1 MAISR
6 PFLLALLGVVL
17 LGATVLAVQNARDA
31 SDSDATPAAVQ
42 SDAAPVPAQTPADS
56 APAET
61 LRSAFNL
68 NALHSAKFAARLS
81 MGNRSQSVRFDL
93 SGAFE
98 RGAANEVP
106 EFEVGGSIW
115 IAKQKI
121 EGGFVSL
128 GDKAY
133 FTQRDTGWRVPAA
146 IWDPVAQAV
155 AGGGKTEQTPGLQLH
170 PETWVRDVKSE
181 GTENVSGVETEH
193 VSAAVDPAAVIND
206 IGQALQGTG
215 AKVVNRRQATRAVK
229 QADFDVWVGTED
241 HIVRRLT
248 GAVVISRVG
257 RLGVDVRLSDVNE
270 PQQIKAPAH
279 IRAGAPGGLFGV
291 FAEGLVGG
299 ATGGSVSLKAMTS
312 PNPRKAARAV
322 RDHKKVVIVFG
333 NGRALD
339 DRAMIPVI
347 RSVDRRTKAVVL
359 TDDVAAVERYGKL
372 VEDLGVSQTPSIVI
386 IDRSGHA
393 RLIEGYVD
401 SDTLTQ
407 AVADAR

>member
-42 SDAAPVPAQTPADS
+42 SDAAPAPAQTPADS

-68 NALHSAKFAARLS
+68 NALHSAKFAAKLS
-81 MGNRSQSVRFDL
+81 VGNRSQSVRFDL

-106 EFEVGGSIW
+106 EFEVDGRIV

-133 FTQRDTGWRVPAA
+133 FTQGDTGWRLPAV
-146 IWDPVAQAV
+146 IWDPVAQSV
-155 AGGGKTEQTPGLQLH
+155 AGGGKGEQAPGLQLH

-181 GTENVSGVETEH
+181 GTENVAGVETEH

-206 IGQALQGTG
+206 IDQALQGTG
-215 AKVVNRRQATRAVK
+215 ANVLNRRQATRAVK
-229 QADFDVWVGTED
+229 RAEFDVWVGTED
-241 HIVRRLT
+241 HILRRLT

-257 RLGVDVRLSDVNE
+257 RLGVDVRLTDVNE

-279 IRAGAPGGLFGV
+279 IRAGAPGGVFGA

-299 ATGGSVSLKAMTS
+299 VSGGSVSLKAMTS
-312 PNPRKAARAV
+312 PNPGKAARAV
-322 RDHKKVVIVFG
+322 RNHKKVVIVFG

-386 IDRSGHA
+386 IDRTGHA
-393 RLIEGYVD
+393 RLLEGFTD
-401 SDTLTQ
+401 AESLTQ

>member
-17 LGATVLAVQNARDA
+17 LGATVLAVQNARNA
-31 SDSDATPAAVQ
+31 SDNDATPAAVQ

-56 APAET
+56 APADT

-68 NALHSAKFAARLS
+68 NALKSAQFTAKLS
-81 MGNRSQSVRFDL
+81 MGNRSQSLRFEL

-98 RGAANEVP
+98 RGAANAVP
-106 EFEVGGSIW
+106 EFEVDGRIW
-115 IAKQKI
+115 IGKQKI

-133 FTQRDTGWRVPAA
+133 FTQRDTGWRLPAE
-146 IWDPVAQAV
+146 IWDPVAKSV
-155 AGGGKTEQTPGLQLH
+155 AGGQGQQAPGLQLH

-181 GTENVSGVETEH
+181 GTENIAGVETEH
-193 VSAAVDPAAVIND
+193 VSATVDPTAVIND
-206 IGQALQGTG
+206 IDQALQGTG
-215 AKVVNRRQATRAVK
+215 AKVLNRRQATRAVK
-229 QADFDVWVGTED
+229 QAEFDVWVGADD
-241 HIVRRLT
+241 HILRRLT
-248 GAVVISRVG
+248 GTVAISRVG
-257 RLGVDVRLSDVNE
+257 RLGVDVRLTDVNE

-279 IRAGAPGGLFGV
+279 IRAGAPGGVFGA

-299 ATGGSVSLKAMTS
+299 VSGGSVSLKAMTS
-312 PNPRKAARAV
+312 PNPGKAARAV
-322 RDHKKVVIVFG
+322 RDHKKVVILFRNSRG
-333 NGRALD
+333 LD
-339 DRAMIPVI
+339 DRAMAAVM

-372 VEDLGVSQTPSIVI
+372 VEDIGVSQTPSIVI
-386 IDRSGHA
+386 IDRTGRA
-393 RLIEGYVD
+393 RLLEGYVD
-401 SDTLTQ
+401 SDSLAQ

>member
-1 MAISR
+1 
-6 PFLLALLGVVL
+6 
-17 LGATVLAVQNARDA
+17 
-31 SDSDATPAAVQ
+31 
-42 SDAAPVPAQTPADS
+42 
-56 APAET
+56 
-61 LRSAFNL
+61 
-68 NALHSAKFAARLS
+68 
-81 MGNRSQSVRFDL
+81 
-93 SGAFE
+93 
-98 RGAANEVP
+98 
-106 EFEVGGSIW
+106 
-115 IAKQKI
+115 
-121 EGGFVSL
+121 
-128 GDKAY
+128 
-133 FTQRDTGWRVPAA
+133 
-146 IWDPVAQAV
+146 
-155 AGGGKTEQTPGLQLH
+155 
-170 PETWVRDVKSE
+170 VRDVKSE

-206 IGQALQGTG
+206 LDQALQGTG
-215 AKVVNRRQATRAVK
+215 ANVLNRRKATRAVK

-241 HIVRRLT
+241 HILRRLT
-248 GAVVISRVG
+248 GAVAISRVG

-312 PNPRKAARAV
+312 PNPGKAARAV